1 MKTHRVFDCT
11 MQLEVMQGTLK
22 ECNHHVRTYR
32 GYKSLKVEP
41 IQAAESSVRLEVNST
56 DERTVRRKRAPGII
70 G

>member
-41 IQAAESSVRLEVNST
+41 LQCANKKKPAKPAVN
-56 DERTVRRKRAPGII
+56 K
-70 G
+70 